1 MIEIFLDAPTELQA
15 IILFGI
21 IMIIWSIIKEGKD
34 KPYE

>member
-1 MIEIFLDAPTELQA
+1 MIELFLEGPTELKA

-34 KPYE
+34 KPYD

>member
-21 IMIIWSIIKEGKD
+21 VAIIWHIIKEGKD